1 MPPARLS
8 RDAAIDETNAL
19 HAHYLRGNGMGPTE
33 DNHMD
38 ADIRSRVVTS
48 EHNIAAILQRTSA
61 LEAWQRQMEIF
72 NARRDEQFT
81 QVITSMKD
89 LRDKIDGAM
98 SKVLWL
104 VVSSVIVVIVGF
116 ALKGGFIVP

>member
-1 MPPARLS
+1 
-8 RDAAIDETNAL
+8 
-19 HAHYLRGNGMGPTE
+19 MGPTE

-38 ADIRSRVVTS
+38 ADIRSRVVTL
-48 EHNIAAILQRTSA
+48 EHHFAAVSQRLTS

-81 QVITSMKD
+81 QVITSMTE

-98 SKVLWL
+98 SKFLWL
-104 VVSSVIVVIVGF
+104 LISPVVVLVVGF